1 MLRHYRIVEK
11 IGQGGMGVVFCS
23 FGTQFGVY
31 GSPLPLCSD
40 VHRFQA
46 ADVAN
51 RHTLVPVSEHL
62 FQIITQLLTCKS
74 SFSRDGDL
82 L

>member
-1 MLRHYRIVEK
+1 MSRHDRIVEK
-11 IGQGGMGVVFCS
+11 IGLGGMDVTFCS
-23 FGTQFGVY
+23 FGTQFGMR
-31 GSPLPLCSD
+31 GSPGPLCSD

-51 RHTLVPVSEHL
+51 RHTLVPDSEHL
-62 FQIITQLLTCKS
+62 FRIITQLLTCKS
-74 SFSRDGDL
+74 TFSHGGDL

>member
-1 MLRHYRIVEK
+1 VEWAL
-11 IGQGGMGVVFCS
+11 FS
-23 FGTQFGVY
+23 AFGAQLVVY
-31 GSPLPLCSD
+31 GSRLPLCSD

-62 FQIITQLLTCKS
+62 FQIITQLLTRKS